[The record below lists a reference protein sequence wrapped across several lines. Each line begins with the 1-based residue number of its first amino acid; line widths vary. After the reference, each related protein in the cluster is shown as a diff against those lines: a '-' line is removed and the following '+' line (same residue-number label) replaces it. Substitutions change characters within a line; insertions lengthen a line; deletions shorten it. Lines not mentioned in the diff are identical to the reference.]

1 VNINGAMKI
10 LTTNIAI
17 SSRCSAKNVG
27 DFPKNVGVF
36 LENVGD
42 FFKNVG
48 SFRTNL
54 GG

>member
-1 VNINGAMKI
+1 MEI
-10 LTTNIAI
+10 LTTNVAI
-17 SSRCSAKNVG
+17 SSRCSA
-27 DFPKNVGVF
+27 KNVGVF

-54 GG
+54 GAL